1 MTGSNYIV
9 DSTNGL
15 FSRRPAT
22 PGVLKRAGFACASH
36 PNLDGYGVA
45 RASREVLSSHAAYGR
60 VPRSPRAKKEPT
72 PKNWDQKKIPIL
84 LPDRF
89 AAPPKVKP
97 RSVVSF
103 LFSLCLSA
111 YMSLISIQGWDD
123 NSPMGLV
130 LPRWQNKVKAFEKWI
145 DSQEYEFSPL
155 FGWFESELEE
165 YEAFDDYDSEVE
177 DGDIRDDLTEY
188 ED

>member
-1 MTGSNYIV
+1 
-9 DSTNGL
+9 
-15 FSRRPAT
+15 
-22 PGVLKRAGFACASH
+22 
-36 PNLDGYGVA
+36 
-45 RASREVLSSHAAYGR
+45 
-60 VPRSPRAKKEPT
+60 
-72 PKNWDQKKIPIL
+72 
-84 LPDRF
+84 
-89 AAPPKVKP
+89 
-97 RSVVSF
+97 
-103 LFSLCLSA
+103 
-111 YMSLISIQGWDD
+111 MSLISIQGWDD